1 MVFYNK
7 AVLTFMKI
15 KLLDNSFVTITDD
28 MDRDKIGNILS
39 NIKDDVAEIE
49 IVNELDIKYYV
60 DNIFFGF
67 RNLQQVIVNENVNKT
82 PPFNFEKYQTPIV
95 TLVIKG
101 KTFRPYNIFNGE
113 YPNLYQLV
121 YVENDSLAMQYQNWL
136 EENDFASQVRV
147 IGNDG

>member
-1 MVFYNK
+1 
-7 AVLTFMKI
+7 MKI

-49 IVNELDIKYYV
+49 MVNELDMRLFDTYNFLGLK
-60 DNIFFGF
+60 
-67 RNLQQVIVNENVNKT
+67 NLSKVTVNENVNIM
-82 PPFNFEKYQTPIV
+82 PPLRFKKYEVPIV
-95 TLVIKG
+95 TLIIKG
-101 KTFRPYNIFNGE
+101 KTFRPNSIFNGE
-113 YPNLYQLV
+113 YHNLYQLV

-147 IGNDG
+147 IGNNY